1 MNSLHQLATSIDAM
15 KYEARE
21 PSRVFVARRGVH
33 ELTALILTAE
43 QVRELVER
51 MLHVGPA
58 ARRQPA
64 VRRRDAAR
72 RTPAAGRY
80 RMGSME

>member
-21 PSRVFVARRGVH
+21 PSRVFVARRAVH

-43 QVRELVER
+43 QVRELV
-51 MLHVGPA
+51 GN
-58 ARRQPA
+58 
-64 VRRRDAAR
+64 
-72 RTPAAGRY
+72 
-80 RMGSME
+80 